1 MLTLGSP
8 LGQSFLQKRIL
19 GRERSGEARYPNNIR
34 RWSNLAAAGELTA
47 IDPVLRNDFREMLE
61 LGLVESID
69 DVEVFNY
76 FRLNGQLN
84 VHAEYGYLANQA
96 TGKIIADWWREHL

>member
-1 MLTLGSP
+1 
-8 LGQSFLQKRIL
+8 
-19 GRERSGEARYPNNIR
+19 
-34 RWSNLAAAGELTA
+34 
-47 IDPVLRNDFREMLE
+47 MLE

-69 DVEVFNY
+69 DVNVFNY

-96 TGKIIADWWREHL
+96 TGQIIADWWRGRGSHSGPLGKAAPTTFPRWVL